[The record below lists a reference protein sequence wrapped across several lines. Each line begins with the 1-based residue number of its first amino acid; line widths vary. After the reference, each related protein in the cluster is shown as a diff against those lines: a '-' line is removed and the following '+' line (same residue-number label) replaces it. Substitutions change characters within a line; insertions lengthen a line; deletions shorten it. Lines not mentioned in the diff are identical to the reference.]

1 MVITDAGLAGLVA
14 CALAVRTAESEGAPV
29 APMAWFAPAGDA
41 HDDARRAALRI
52 QAGVLSMDVVGES
65 PYSKGNISDA
75 QIETQMLLAGAY
87 EAIRHRTPRIVWGMQ
102 IGGVSSEDWPD
113 LDDLASRL
121 DRALLCARLA
131 SLDAPR
137 IGPGDVRIET
147 PLIDLTDRQ
156 LAELAVDLAVP
167 FESLWWWQSEHV
179 NDESTRWRD
188 LLTSAGSLS
197 F

>member
-1 MVITDAGLAGLVA
+1 MVIADAGLAGLVA
-14 CALAVRTAESEGAPV
+14 CALAVRSAESEGAQVSPS
-29 APMAWFAPAGDA
+29 AWFTPVGDA
-41 HDDARRAALRI
+41 HDDARRAALRV
-52 QAGVLSMDVVGES
+52 QAGVLSMDLVGES
-65 PYSKGNISDA
+65 ARTTGNADGRG
-75 QIETQMLLAGAY
+75 ETQMLLDACH
-87 EAIRHRTPRIVWGMQ
+87 EAIRLRIPRIIWGIQ
-102 IGGVSSEDWPD
+102 IGGDSSDDWPD

-137 IGPGDVRIET
+137 VGPGDVRIET

-167 FESLWWWQSEHV
+167 FESLWWWQTDRD
-179 NDESTRWRD
+179 NDESSRWRD
-188 LLTSAGSLS
+188 LLASAGSLS